1 MKKHKKSHK
10 KLKANSEAPTPLH
23 EAEPDAAGIDLG
35 ATEIWVAV
43 APDRCPMP
51 VRGFGAFTRDLQ
63 AIVRWLL
70 ECGICSVVME
80 ATGVYWIPLFQLL
93 EEAGLRV
100 CLVNARH
107 VKNVPGRKSDVR
119 DCQWLQY
126 LHSVGLLRAS
136 FRPEQSI
143 CAVRTIYR
151 FRQNLLQ
158 LGNQHLQHMQAALDQ
173 MNLKLHHVI
182 DDLSGQTGQAIIEAI
197 LNGERDPLVLAK
209 HRNPRIKASEEM
221 IAKSLEGDWRAEHLF
236 VLRLAWEDGKRVQ
249 EQIKKCDQELLAYTR
264 GLEASTVVIA
274 QPKVPLNI
282 ASLNPEVPDLN
293 PAPLRQPTK
302 PRRKTSKNEPDG
314 PWREELHRFFGTDL
328 TAIPSISV
336 LTSITLMTE
345 LGNDLRAFKTAQH
358 FSSWLCLCPDNET
371 SAGKVLHR
379 RTRQSQ
385 NRVRQALR
393 MAASSL
399 HHDKSY
405 LGDKYRRL
413 RTKLGAPKAIT
424 AMAHQIARII
434 WHLITYR
441 VTFDMSI
448 FASLEKANQRRRLH
462 RLQANAHQLGFKLT
476 PLAA

>member
-1 MKKHKKSHK
+1 MKKHKKSK
-10 KLKANSEAPTPLH
+10 PNSEAANPLH
-23 EAEPDAAGIDLG
+23 EPEPDAAGIDLG

-43 APDRCPMP
+43 APDRCQLP
-51 VRGFGAFTRDLQ
+51 VRRFGAFTRDLQ
-63 AIVRWLL
+63 AIVQWLL
-70 ECGICSVVME
+70 ECGICTVAME

-93 EEAGLRV
+93 EDAGVRV

-136 FRPEQSI
+136 FRPEQCV

-151 FRQNLLQ
+151 FRQTLLQ
-158 LGNQHLQHMQAALDQ
+158 LTNQHLQHMQAALDQ

-197 LNGERDPLVLAK
+197 LNGERNPLVLAK
-209 HRNPRIKASEEM
+209 HRHPRIKASEET

-236 VLRLAWEDGKRVQ
+236 VLRLAWEDGKWVQ
-249 EQIKKCDQELLAYTR
+249 EQIKKCDQKLLACTR
-264 GLEASTVVIA
+264 ELEASTVVVT
-274 QPKVPLNI
+274 QPKVPLRI
-282 ASLNPEVPDLN
+282 ARFNPEVPGL
-293 PAPLRQPTK
+293 PLAPLPQPAK

-314 PWREELHRFFGTDL
+314 PWREQLHRFFGTDL

-336 LTSITLMTE
+336 LTGITLMTE

-371 SAGKVLHR
+371 SASQVLRR
-379 RTRQSQ
+379 RTRRSQ

-399 HHDKSY
+399 HHNKSY

-413 RTKLGAPKAIT
+413 RAKLGAPKAIT

-441 VTFDMSI
+441 VAFDMSI
-448 FASLEKANQRRRLH
+448 FASLEKDNQRRHLH
-462 RLQANAHQLGFKLT
+462 RLHAAARQMGYQLT
-476 PLAA
+476 PIPA